1 MNNEFLD
8 KIVGHLVD
16 ESKISYK
23 RSFGSVVIYPYLS
36 HFPRLGFKP
45 FPITTSHPFS
55 PLSTDLYYHCKDI
68 YGLTER
74 EIQYVWVEYKE
85 IMRGKI
91 EWNKP
96 LNESK
101 KDMQDGYLNRV
112 VKQLVDETEID
123 FKNRRVKLDAA
134 EYSFPFYSFG
144 SFRAERENIII
155 EPKSNFGKYIIS
167 NYGVDENEYKEIYI
181 RYMVTIGKRLK
192 DHDENVNHLY
202 LGESFEKKVLK
213 GELQY
218 RYIQKVIKHLLRD
231 IKGGAHV
238 PYKSDIIST
247 YGLTQNDLD
256 YLYKIEEEALD
267 RIKGVW
273 FNVRDYIGK
282 VSIGG
287 YDFQFVVQGS
297 CDYEHDD
304 FDVDDGGWDVGVKIK
319 LEGSTVEL
327 MTTGEVVKL
336 EIAVDNPDYGWE
348 IESEMGDVIH
358 DIIYAEEPILAALGA
373 SILTE
378 RGYEI

>member
-36 HFPRLGFKP
+36 HFPRLGFNP
-45 FPITTSHPFS
+45 FPLTTSHPFS
-55 PLSTDLYYHCKDI
+55 PLLTDLYYHCKDI
-68 YGLTER
+68 YGLTEH
-74 EIQYVWVEYKE
+74 EIQYVWKEYKN
-85 IMRGKI
+85 IMRDKI
-91 EWNKP
+91 EWNKS

-101 KDMQDGYLNRV
+101 KDMQDRYLNRV
-112 VKQLVDETEID
+112 VKQLLDETEID
-123 FKNRRVKLDAA
+123 FKNSRVRLEAA
-134 EYSFPFYSFG
+134 DYSFPFYSFG
-144 SFRAERENIII
+144 SFRAERENINI

-181 RYMVTIGKRLK
+181 RYMGIIAGRLK

-218 RYIQKVIKHLLRD
+218 RYIQKVIKHLLID

-267 RIKGVW
+267 RIKGVL

-282 VSIGG
+282 VSVGG
-287 YDFQFVVQGS
+287 FDFQFVVQGAT
-297 CDYEHDD
+297 HAD
-304 FDVDDGGWDVGVKIK
+304 FDGNRGWDVGVEIN

-327 MTTGEVVKL
+327 MATGEVVKL

-358 DIIYAEEPILAALGA
+358 DIIYVEEPILAALGA
-373 SILTE
+373 SILMG